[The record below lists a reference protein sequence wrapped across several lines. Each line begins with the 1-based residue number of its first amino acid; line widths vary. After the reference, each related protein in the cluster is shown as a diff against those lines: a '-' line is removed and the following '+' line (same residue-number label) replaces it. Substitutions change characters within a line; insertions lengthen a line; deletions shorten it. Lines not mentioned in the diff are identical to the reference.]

1 MRTNCV
7 LRESTSTVRKLIL
20 KATVHDIHV
29 YVLTKFLPTKVVDFQ
44 PKYQSANTQ

>member
-1 MRTNCV
+1 MSLH
-7 LRESTSTVRKLIL
+7 LRYGNFIL

-44 PKYQSANTQ
+44 PKYQSVNTQ